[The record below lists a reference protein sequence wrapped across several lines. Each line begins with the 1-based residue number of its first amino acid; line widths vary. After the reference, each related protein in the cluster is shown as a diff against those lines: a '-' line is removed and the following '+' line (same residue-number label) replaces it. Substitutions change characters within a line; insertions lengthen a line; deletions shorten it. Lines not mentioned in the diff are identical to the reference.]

1 LLPEAGTRLVT
12 LLISFGLAAGVSSCT
27 TSTSGPTAGG
37 HTSATPSPISTQPEV
52 SSSSSGSTAASPAAS
67 SPSGGATSVSTEPGI
82 FAGSWTGHG
91 RALVVKADG
100 SGAVTYRVYVF
111 CSQNQAPPCDQVK
124 GNVIL
129 SGGHLTFHIAQ
140 VLTANRMSTASA
152 IVDTSSDPKIRPGSD
167 QRFVLQGDVITWGLL
182 GTFCDAK
189 ASANGT
195 CGA

>member
-1 LLPEAGTRLVT
+1 M
-12 LLISFGLAAGVSSCT
+12 
-27 TSTSGPTAGG
+27 
-37 HTSATPSPISTQPEV
+37 
-52 SSSSSGSTAASPAAS
+52 SGSPTGPTAASPAAS
-67 SPSGGATSVSTEPGI
+67 SPSEGATSVSTEPGI
-82 FAGSWTGHG
+82 FVGSWTGHG

-111 CSQNQAPPCDQVK
+111 CSQNPAPPCDQVK

-129 SGGHLTFHIAQ
+129 SGGHVTLHIAQ

-152 IVDTSSDPKIRPGSD
+152 IVDTSSDPKVRPGSD
-167 QRFVLQGDVITWGLL
+167 QRFVLNGDVITSTVF

-189 ASANGT
+189 ASSNGT